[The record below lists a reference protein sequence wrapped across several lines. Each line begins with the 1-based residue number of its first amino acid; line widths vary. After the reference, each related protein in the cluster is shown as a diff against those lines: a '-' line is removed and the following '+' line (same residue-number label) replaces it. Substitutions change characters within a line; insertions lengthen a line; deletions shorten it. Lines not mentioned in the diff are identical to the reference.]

1 MADYAVASGMTSM
14 SGTYIPEIW
23 SNKMCV
29 KFYLSTVFAA
39 ISNTDY
45 QGEIT
50 KYGDKVHIRV
60 VPDITI
66 SDYIIGQGLNYERPT
81 TSDVELD
88 IDKGHYYAFAVNKVE
103 EVQSD
108 LAYVEKWTDDAGQ
121 QMAKTIDSGILS
133 NIYSEADSDN
143 SGVSAGAGDEKLN
156 MGVTG
161 TPAAVD
167 KTNILEFLVDEGTVL
182 DAQNI
187 PDTARWNLMPPIFCG
202 MLKKSDLKDASLAGD
217 GTSILRNG
225 RIGAVDRFTIYRSN
239 NIAKNATDPVEWNM
253 IFGHPS
259 CVTFASQ
266 IVEHETLKNQDDF
279 GDLIRGLQVYGY
291 KVVNGKGIGHFV
303 AKKG

>member
-23 SNKMCV
+23 AGKMVV
-29 KFYLSTVFAA
+29 KFYLSTVFNP

-88 IDKGHYYAFAVNKVE
+88 IDKGHYYAFAVNDVE
-103 EVQSD
+103 KVQSD
-108 LAYVEKWTDDAGQ
+108 LSYVEKWTDDAGQ

-143 SGVSAGAGDEKLN
+143 SGVAAGADSKNIDL
-156 MGVTG
+156 GVTG
-161 TPAAVD
+161 TPEAVD
-167 KTNILEFLVDEGTVL
+167 KTNILDYIVDMGTVL
-182 DAQNI
+182 DEQNV
-187 PDTARWNLMPPIFCG
+187 PDTARWQIMPPIFCG
-202 MLKKSDLKDASLAGD
+202 MVKKSDLKDASLAGD

-225 RIGAVDRFTIYRSN
+225 RIGAIDRFTIYRSN
-239 NIAKNATDPVEWNM
+239 NIAKNGTTPEEWNM

-259 CVTFASQ
+259 CLTFASQ

>member
-1 MADYAVASGMTSM
+1 MV
-14 SGTYIPEIW
+14 
-23 SNKMCV
+23 V

-66 SDYIIGQGLNYERPT
+66 SDYIIGQGLNYERPV

-103 EVQSD
+103 QVQSD

-143 SGVSAGAGDEKLN
+143 SGASAGAESENIN

-167 KTNILEFLVDEGTVL
+167 KTNILDFLVDMGTVL
-182 DAQNI
+182 DEQNV
-187 PDTARWNLMPPIFCG
+187 PDTARWQIMPPIFCG
-202 MLKKSDLKDASLAGD
+202 MVKKSDLKDASLAGD

-225 RIGAVDRFTIYRSN
+225 RIGAIDRFTIYRSN
-239 NIAKNATDPVEWNM
+239 NIAKNGTTPEEWNM

-259 CVTFASQ
+259 CLTFASQ

>member
-1 MADYAVASGMTSM
+1 MV
-14 SGTYIPEIW
+14 
-23 SNKMCV
+23 V

-66 SDYIIGQGLNYERPT
+66 SDYIIGQGLNYERPV

-103 EVQSD
+103 QVQSD

-143 SGVSAGAGDEKLN
+143 SGASAGAESGNIN

-167 KTNILEFLVDEGTVL
+167 KTNILDFLVDMGTVL
-182 DAQNI
+182 DEQNV
-187 PDTARWNLMPPIFCG
+187 PDTARWQIMPPIFCG
-202 MLKKSDLKDASLAGD
+202 MVKKSDLKDASLAGD

-225 RIGAVDRFTIYRSN
+225 RIGAIDRFTIYRSN
-239 NIAKNATDPVEWNM
+239 NIAKNGTTPEEWNM

-259 CVTFASQ
+259 CLTFASQ
-266 IVEHETLKNQDDF
+266 IVKHETLKNQDDF

>member
-1 MADYAVASGMTSM
+1 MV
-14 SGTYIPEIW
+14 
-23 SNKMCV
+23 V

-66 SDYIIGQGLNYERPT
+66 SDYIIGQGLNYERPV

-103 EVQSD
+103 QVQSD

-143 SGVSAGAGDEKLN
+143 SGASAGAESENIN

-167 KTNILEFLVDEGTVL
+167 KTNILDFLVDMGTVL
-182 DAQNI
+182 DEQNV
-187 PDTARWNLMPPIFCG
+187 PDTARWQIMPPIFCG
-202 MLKKSDLKDASLAGD
+202 MVKKSDLKDASLAGD

-225 RIGAVDRFTIYRSN
+225 RIGAIDRFTIYRSN
-239 NIAKNATDPVEWNM
+239 NIAKNGTTPEEWNM

-259 CVTFASQ
+259 CLTFASQ
-266 IVEHETLKNQDDF
+266 IVKHETLKNQDDF

>member
-1 MADYAVASGMTSM
+1 
-14 SGTYIPEIW
+14 
-23 SNKMCV
+23 MCV

-66 SDYIIGQGLNYERPT
+66 STYVIGMGLNYERPT

-88 IDKGHYYAFAVNKVE
+88 IDQGHYYAFAVNKVE

-121 QMAKTIDSGILS
+121 QMAKTVDAAILAG
-133 NIYSEADSDN
+133 IYSDADSDN
-143 SGVSAGAGDEKLN
+143 SGTTAGAESSSIDL
-156 MGVTG
+156 GVTG
-161 TPAAVD
+161 TPEAVD
-167 KTNILEFLVDEGTVL
+167 KTNILDYIVDWGTVL
-182 DAQNI
+182 DEQNV
-187 PDTARWNLMPPIFCG
+187 PDTARWAVMPPIFCG
-202 MLKKSDLKDASLAGD
+202 MIKKSDLKDASLAGD
-217 GTSILRNG
+217 GTSIMRNG
-225 RIGAVDRFTIYRSN
+225 RIGAIDRFTLYRSN
-239 NIAKNATDPVEWNM
+239 NVKKNGTTPEEWNI

-259 CVTFASQ
+259 CVTFAAQ
-266 IVEHETLKNQDDF
+266 IVEHETLKNQNDF
-279 GDLIRGLQVYGY
+279 GDLIRGLKVYGY
-291 KVVNGKGIGHFV
+291 KVINGKGLGHFV

>member
-1 MADYAVASGMTSM
+1 MADYPVASGITSM
-14 SGTYIPEIW
+14 SGTYIPEVW
-23 SNKMCV
+23 AGKMVV

-60 VPDITI
+60 IPDITI

-103 EVQSD
+103 QVQSD

-133 NIYSEADSDN
+133 NVYSEADSNN
-143 SGVSAGAGDEKLN
+143 SGATAGADSGNIDL
-156 MGVTG
+156 GVTG

-167 KTNILEFLVDEGTVL
+167 KTNILDFLVDMGTVL
-182 DAQNI
+182 DEQNV
-187 PDTARWNLMPPIFCG
+187 PDTARWQIMPPIFCG
-202 MLKKSDLKDASLAGD
+202 MVKKSDLKDASLAGD

-225 RIGAVDRFTIYRSN
+225 RIGAIDRFTIYRSN
-239 NIAKNATDPVEWNM
+239 NIAKNGTTPEEWNM

-259 CVTFASQ
+259 CLTFASQ